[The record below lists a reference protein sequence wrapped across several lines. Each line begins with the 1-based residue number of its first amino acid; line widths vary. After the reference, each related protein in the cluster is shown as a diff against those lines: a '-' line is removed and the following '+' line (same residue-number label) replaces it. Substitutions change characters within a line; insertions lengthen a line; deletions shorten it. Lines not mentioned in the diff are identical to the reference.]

1 MMTIPTT
8 YATHSWREALKKLLG
23 ITIFL
28 VLVYGGLLVS
38 DPHASSANAQFNLGK
53 EIGLYGIITLAAGM
67 LIVTG
72 GIDLSL
78 GSLVCLTST
87 VFGLLVVKRDV
98 PVPIAFLVH
107 DERRCPRRPGQR
119 FAGHSTALATVHGD
133 AVRPVHP
140 AQLGRWLADDTKIDN
155 LESTLRDVIP
165 LFRTDEFIMPV
176 YLVILVGLGAV
187 AAVFL
192 HLTVHGRYFLA
203 LGSNER
209 AARFAGV

>member
-1 MMTIPTT
+1 M
-8 YATHSWREALKKLLG
+8 KKLLG

-98 PVPIAFLVH
+98 PVPIAFLCMMSV
-107 DERRCPRRPGQR
+107 G
-119 FAGHSTALATVHGD
+119 A
-133 AVRPVHP
+133 
-140 AQLGRWLADDTKIDN
+140 
-155 LESTLRDVIP
+155 
-165 LFRTDEFIMPV
+165 
-176 YLVILVGLGAV
+176 LVGLANGLLVTQAALQPFMVTLCGLFILRSLGAGWPTTRRSTIWRV
-187 AAVFL
+187 
-192 HLTVHGRYFLA
+192 R
-203 LGSNER
+203 
-209 AARFAGV
+209 